1 MKIMKWLDK
10 NLEEAV
16 MICLLMIMTI
26 VMGAQILSRYV
37 FNYSISWSEELT
49 RYLFVWSGF
58 LSISFATEKG
68 IAIRIDLFTS
78 KFSQQAKRVLT
89 CAVYVVELLF
99 FAGLT
104 PTACAAL
111 AKVYA
116 SGRTSTAMGMPM
128 WILQTAPA
136 VGFILADLR
145 ILERLW
151 RVIRGKEDEEC
162 RQ

>member
-1 MKIMKWLDK
+1 MKIMKWLDR

-78 KFSQQAKRVLT
+78 RMSRQAKRMLT
-89 CAVYVVELLF
+89 SGVYVVELLF
-99 FAGLT
+99 FTGLI
-104 PTACAAL
+104 PTACSAL

-151 RVIRGKEDEEC
+151 RGIRRKEDEEC